1 MDFFRAKYKWKFF
14 KYPSVQMSVHST
26 LSTSDHHRR
35 RNKIP
40 RNTARYFL
48 VIRLRG
54 SLRGT
59 WTVRSPGGPSLQLG
73 NRRVSVPL
81 SHVSRE
87 VCWCELTASSSH
99 THTHTCPRTS
109 PQHHHMTS
117 PQRPRMKQHPT
128 LATVLL
134 TQKLKNLLLGD
145 NKFDLFLPSSRL
157 NHSIFSRFWKNHRQA
172 TLIFSFAD

>member
-1 MDFFRAKYKWKFF
+1 
-14 KYPSVQMSVHST
+14 MSVHST
-26 LSTSDHHRR
+26 LCTSEHHRR

-99 THTHTCPRTS
+99 THTH
-109 PQHHHMTS
+109 M
-117 PQRPRMKQHPT
+117 PT
-128 LATVLL
+128 DVPAASSHDLASAARGWNSTPPWQQCLL
-134 TQKLKNLLLGD
+134 TQKLKNLLLGWQQIWPLSL
-145 NKFDLFLPSSRL
+145 FFPDLITIFYSAFGKITDTLP
-157 NHSIFSRFWKNHRQA
+157 
-172 TLIFSFAD
+172 